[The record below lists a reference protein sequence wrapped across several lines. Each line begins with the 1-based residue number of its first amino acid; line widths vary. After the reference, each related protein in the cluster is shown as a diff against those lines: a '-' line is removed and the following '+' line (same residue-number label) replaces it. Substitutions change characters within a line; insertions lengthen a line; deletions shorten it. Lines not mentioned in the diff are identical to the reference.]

1 MIKALTKRLRLA
13 ILKRAIRF
21 VEKSGLSVVQI
32 KRSGS
37 AVYLVAGNGQ
47 YVRFDRVNNG

>member
-1 MIKALTKRLRLA
+1 MIKPLFARLRSRVRLA

-32 KRSGS
+32 ERDKG

-47 YVRFDRVNNG
+47 YVRSIG